1 MPGFSGY
8 LHQLVAYEEPTFK
21 ITPLWLKKKLILA
34 FSVGYHLQEV
44 VNLWPWKLN

>member
-8 LHQLVAYEEPTFK
+8 LHQLVTYEEPTFK
-21 ITPLWLKKKLILA
+21 ITSLWLKKLILA

-44 VNLWPWKLN
+44 VNLWLRKLN